1 MPLPDHLLSLW
12 WLLRR
17 WTPKHAWYR
26 LRLPLRRR
34 RWRFQSERSAT
45 RMAKQPNALP
55 SDGPALVFGA
65 FDGIH
70 GLGRAA
76 AYDLQEVRRRHSHVI
91 TIDIS
96 AALRREPTHRVELE
110 TLVENVYFLC
120 QPDTYWVIPDVVDPA
135 IFHGAYR
142 TGRWVWETPKF
153 PNSWRFAEALVHRIW
168 APSQFCADTFEHA
181 LPVPVEIIPYPVVAL
196 QRPQWDMRSRLGINA
211 NVFLGVCIMDVYSCP
226 DRKNPWDH
234 IRAWKLAFGDNP
246 DFTLV
251 MKIRLGKR
259 TKVVLSE
266 LTELIGNAR
275 NVRILTND
283 LSHEEI
289 AALHH
294 SADVYMSLHRSE
306 GYGLNIMEALLLD
319 KPVVAT
325 DYSAN
330 AEYGPS
336 FPTYYGI
343 PYAMVRY
350 SDSWRHYE
358 DNFDYAQ
365 PDLQVAAQTLR
376 AIAELKFCTPTE
388 TTDIV
393 SPTSYLPATEAP

>member
-1 MPLPDHLLSLW
+1 MVKRP
-12 WLLRR
+12 
-17 WTPKHAWYR
+17 
-26 LRLPLRRR
+26 
-34 RWRFQSERSAT
+34 SAT
-45 RMAKQPNALP
+45 P
-55 SDGPALVFGA
+55 SPGPALVFGA
-65 FDGIH
+65 FDGMH

-76 AYDLQEVRRRHSHVI
+76 AYDLHEVRRRHRDVI
-91 TIDIS
+91 TVDIS
-96 AALRREPTHRVELE
+96 AALRREPVQRVDLK
-110 TLVENVYFLC
+110 TPIENVYFLC
-120 QPDTYWVIPDVVDPA
+120 QPDTYWVIPEVVDPV
-135 IFHGAYR
+135 IFQGAYR

-168 APSQFCADTFEHA
+168 APSQFCADTFQHA
-181 LPVPVEIIPYPVVAL
+181 LPIPVEIIPYPVVAL
-196 QRPQWDMRSRLGINA
+196 QRPQCDMRSRLGINA
-211 NVFLGVCIMDVYSCP
+211 DVFLGVCIMDVYSCP

-234 IRAWKLAFGDNP
+234 IRAWKLAFGDHP

-266 LTELIGNAR
+266 LAELIGGAQ
-275 NVRILTND
+275 NVRILTD
-283 LSHEEI
+283 DMSHEEI

-294 SADVYMSLHRSE
+294 CADVFISLHRSE
-306 GYGLNIMEALLLD
+306 GYGLNIMEALLLG
-319 KPVVAT
+319 KPVIAT

-343 PYAMVRY
+343 PYAMIGY

-365 PDLQVAAQTLR
+365 PEIDAAAQALR
-376 AIAELKFCTPTE
+376 SIADRKLCKQQE
-388 TTDIV
+388 TIDIV
-393 SPTSYLPATEAP
+393 PQTSYVPATEAP

>member
-1 MPLPDHLLSLW
+1 MPLPDHLLRFW

-17 WTPKHAWYR
+17 WTTKHAWYR
-26 LRLPLRRR
+26 MRLPLRRR
-34 RWRFQSERSAT
+34 RWRVQFEKT
-45 RMAKQPNALP
+45 AKQMVKQPGAQP
-55 SDGPALVFGA
+55 STGPALVFGA
-65 FDGIH
+65 FGGVH

-76 AYDLQEVRRRHSHVI
+76 TYDLDEVRRRHSEVT

-96 AALRREPTHRVELE
+96 GALRREPTQRVELQ
-110 TLVENVYFLC
+110 TPVENVYFLC
-120 QPDTYWVIPDVVDPA
+120 QPDTYWVIPELVDPA
-135 IFHGAYR
+135 IFRGAYR
-142 TGRWVWETPKF
+142 IGRWVWETPEF
-153 PNSWRFAEALVHRIW
+153 PNSWRLAEAVVHRIW

-181 LPVPVEIIPYPVVAL
+181 MPIPVDVIPYPVVSL
-196 QRPQWDMRSRLGINA
+196 PRSDLDMRSRLGINA

-234 IRAWKLAFGDNP
+234 IRAWRKAFGDNP

-266 LTELIGNAR
+266 LTELVGNAR
-275 NVRILTND
+275 NVRILTSD

-294 SADVYMSLHRSE
+294 SADVFLSLHRSE
-306 GYGLNIMEALLLD
+306 GYGLNIMEALLLG

-350 SDSWRHYE
+350 RDSWRHYE

-365 PDLQVAAQTLR
+365 PDIQEAAQQLR
-376 AIAELKFCTPTE
+376 SITKLKFFKQTE
-388 TTDIV
+388 TIDIV
-393 SPTSYLPATEAP
+393 SPTSYIPATEAP